1 MKYDAQPLGWV
12 VAEDAF
18 NAGHI
23 AKCESIFAQG
33 NGYINLRNALE
44 ENYVGQRR
52 GAFITGT
59 FNKALPDEV
68 TELPNLPD
76 VTELRLTV
84 NGERFS
90 METGTTENYCR
101 KLDLRTGETER
112 TLVWTSPAGAR
123 LALRLRRSSR
133 WPGSIWPL
141 SAPRSPP
148 WTARRTLCWKAAST
162 AG

>member
-33 NGYINLRNALE
+33 NGYMNLRNALE

-59 FNKALPDEV
+59 FNKALPDEAEMEKIL
-68 TELPNLPD
+68 ELF
-76 VTELRLTV
+76 V
-84 NGERFS
+84 ERK
-90 METGTTENYCR
+90 T
-101 KLDLRTGETER
+101 
-112 TLVWTSPAGAR
+112 
-123 LALRLRRSSR
+123 
-133 WPGSIWPL
+133 I
-141 SAPRSPP
+141 
-148 WTARRTLCWKAAST
+148 
-162 AG
+162 